1 MPAWRLPFG
10 AARSFRYLCA
20 MKRRCVYGMV
30 LVAACLACLSCREGR
45 PGGGGVRF
53 GVLPGPTAVS
63 ALHLACRADSVGGR
77 PLEVRTMASPLY
89 VQAALAKGELDFAVL
104 PTVMA
109 ANLYNKG
116 VDCRLLACPVWG
128 TLYIMSCDTAVRRL
142 ADLQG
147 DGLALFGR
155 GSTADVL
162 VRALMRQEGVGCRVD
177 YRYTTNAEV
186 AQALRARRVRAA
198 VVSEPLA
205 SVLMAEDGG
214 IALVHRLDAGAGAE
228 GFAQAALVVR
238 GDWAGRHP
246 GAVRAVCEAYRRSC
260 EAAYRCPRRTA
271 SLMVRHG
278 LAPTEEAALR
288 SLPLCHIAY
297 VPAPAVVPEVRRYL
311 QLMWEYS
318 PEAIGGRLPDEGFI
332 VNP

>member
-1 MPAWRLPFG
+1 MYTGWCWWPRAWRACRAG
-10 AARSFRYLCA
+10 REAG
-20 MKRRCVYGMV
+20 RR
-30 LVAACLACLSCREGR
+30 
-45 PGGGGVRF
+45 GVRF

-77 PLEVRTMASPLY
+77 PLEVRTMASPLH
-89 VQAALAKGELDFAVL
+89 VQAALANGELDFAVL

-228 GFAQAALVVR
+228 GFAQAALVGARRLGRPASRGGACRVR
-238 GDWAGRHP
+238 GLPPQLRGGVP
-246 GAVRAVCEAYRRSC
+246 V
-260 EAAYRCPRRTA
+260 PPP
-271 SLMVRHG
+271 HG
-278 LAPTEEAALR
+278 LAHGAARAGPHGGGGVAVAPLVPHRLR
-288 SLPLCHIAY
+288 ARPGGRAR
-297 VPAPAVVPEVRRYL
+297 VRRYL